1 MQKVNLDVD
10 KETIEGR
17 SGLLDTMHVPT
28 RLEEFKKIE
37 NGWLDGDGM
46 APDHEG
52 LDWLIGAFK
61 SHFHDEA
68 MPPRTYPTEDGRVRM
83 EWSIK
88 NNAMILEIDLT
99 THTGDWLW
107 FDRNSS
113 ADHERILDLDKP
125 SSWKWLVSEVRDK
138 EAPGDE

>member
-1 MQKVNLDVD
+1 MQNINLDVD
-10 KETIEGR
+10 KETVEGR
-17 SGLLDTMHVPT
+17 GGLLDTLHVPT

-37 NGWLDGDGM
+37 HGWLDGEGI
-46 APDHEG
+46 APSHEG
-52 LDWLIGAFK
+52 LDWLIGAFA
-61 SHFHDEA
+61 SHFPNEA
-68 MPPRTYPTEDGRVRM
+68 MLPRTYPTEDGRVRM

-113 ADHERILDLDKP
+113 DDHERSLDLDKP
-125 SSWKWLVSEVRDK
+125 LSWKWLVSEVKDK
-138 EAPGDE
+138 EVLGGE